1 MVNLLSTRRRR
12 DLPLDL
18 DRELSADR
26 RAVLPL
32 RLRDVRR
39 WWRALPVDLAADRRA
54 RTPALEP
61 DLEEESSLAA
71 LDAALLGLAERRAE
85 RLAECLAP
93 REAAAHAESVSGVGD
108 GRLIVCEVDMSIGG
122 GEAQAASRGL
132 FDVDDRPPWDLWL
145 LAWGRT
151 YASRPDE
158 PIAALLAWIPAEW
171 EPLARAGIE
180 ACPARC
186 LYWVD

>member
-18 DRELSADR
+18 DRELSVDR

-32 RLRDVRR
+32 RLRDVGR

-71 LDAALLGLAERRAE
+71 LDAALLALAVRRAE
-85 RLAECLAP
+85 RLAGG
-93 REAAAHAESVSGVGD
+93 EAAPHAESVSGVGD
-108 GRLIVCEVDMSIGG
+108 GRLVVCEVDMSIGG
-122 GEAQAASRGL
+122 GEAEAASRGL
-132 FDVDDRPPWDLWL
+132 FDLDDRPPWDLWL

-151 YASRPDE
+151 HASRPDE

-180 ACPARC
+180 ACPSRC